1 MKYCSAIARGRG
13 EGDHVSVQIDSS
25 VCVPGIRI
33 NFRVKNGIEI

>member
-1 MKYCSAIARGRG
+1 MKHCSAIARGRG
-13 EGDHVSVQIDSS
+13 EGDHVSVQQSS